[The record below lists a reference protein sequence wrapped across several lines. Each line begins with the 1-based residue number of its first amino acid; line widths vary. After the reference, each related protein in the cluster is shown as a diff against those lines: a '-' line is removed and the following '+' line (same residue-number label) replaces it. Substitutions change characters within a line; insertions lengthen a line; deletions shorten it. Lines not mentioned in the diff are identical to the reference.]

1 MKLHLPISLRRSLLS
16 LVLSAAAAIPAWAG
30 VLTNDVDAWVYADF
44 GQNRG
49 RYSVTNVNALLRDL
63 NADGVYIHYNN
74 GHDSYKLENGM
85 ISFESRQEAGGS
97 SAAINHNFIAT
108 VQHNGVQNPYFSYL
122 ELGGEKHAI
131 QYKGIEYRGPYGG
144 AFLHDKSGRDF
155 KITRLN
161 KIVTDVTTSSVYSVE
176 KLKEEGLAGKLM
188 YHSGGGRT
196 FIYDP
201 DTETY
206 LPMENPDD
214 SYNVNGT
221 LGHFIQGA
229 IQKIDD
235 MGGPA
240 DGGFWFVHTVDGWKL
255 DTDPLPFGAQSGD
268 SGSPVWVWDDDAKE
282 YKYIAAVQQSSDNN
296 PAYGASMS
304 NLTYMQEVADSY
316 DKVVESSQS
325 VITIGATENT
335 HQTISQDSVSTTLW
349 QGKVTDASGTL
360 ASFTGVEKGKSTW
373 NNMEDIRDKDNWYAL
388 TQDYL
393 NARQNNTDASSLD
406 YADLFMTDNLVFNAK
421 DRTDYTIQVDS
432 VVDTGIGYTEF
443 TKGNQDKASYT
454 ISGKGYLDSAGYII
468 GEDVEVHLK
477 LLSTGKTREV
487 RKIGDGTLV
496 VNGTGDNDIMLNLG
510 GKGSTILNQT
520 NGYAAYNVLANNGTT
535 VQLLGGISQIKR
547 DFTFGN
553 GGATLDFAGHDWKE
567 GAEGHFSMKA
577 LTQDAVI
584 TNSSDRTIQLNFTKG
599 GSWLGSFADTAKAGI
614 QVNYS
619 GTGTWELN
627 SIHTHLQHKD
637 SGLTVSGGGHVIF
650 QGTITE
656 HGISQLIYPEK
667 NANGWNEAMCWQKEN
682 DWHYADARMNV
693 TVDKGT
699 FELGSHARL
708 TGTVT
713 VNSNAS
719 YIMREGVQNRYEY
732 IEGGYAL
739 EDTYAISEY
748 YGHKGN
754 TVLDGGTLQVEFS
767 DGTSSN
773 LTYAGDITGSGSMT
787 VDTADGSLTLTGN
800 NTFYGSKTLEGGHL
814 IAEDTVA
821 LGTGPGWKLAAGTTL
836 TVQSGLTSDNAL
848 TFVDAANSSGLLA
861 LGNDLNSALQLQ
873 GSDLYIGAEA
883 GKVVQYGAEKET
895 ITAPKLGGGGGTLVV
910 NAVVA
915 AENLVVGRDNDSGVV
930 RLTNEANQLS
940 GTISMAGNVALD
952 ATSAAL
958 GNAKVNLAY
967 GKGLVLHD
975 PVSDIKGKLTGDSA
989 GSLLLDFYDA
999 DSVNMTGMTALSL
1012 SAAADDAV
1020 YDGTIQVGASEFYRL
1035 GGYTGSLSLSN
1046 HAALKGSNALMV
1058 DAKGTIG
1065 GKVVLAAQTSYT
1077 GAVTVQ
1083 DGSPG
1088 KNGSVSLCFSED
1100 NALDGASS
1108 VTVKDGGI
1116 LDVGSTTQ
1124 TLTNLVVQTGGL
1136 LKGNA
1141 DGTLV
1146 FNMTTEVNGNNAY
1159 FQTGAMQLGKV
1170 EKTGA
1175 GEMVLASADNSWD
1188 LFTVKQGT
1196 LFTRVNNALSAT
1208 GITRVESGAIL
1219 SMNAWD
1225 ANRTMHGNVV
1235 LGDGGRMETG
1245 GGNNIFFNGTISVD
1259 AGTTGTLGSGTWYLT
1274 HTRHNIDGGTLNL
1287 EGGNLRFEST
1297 DAQRVGG
1304 TLDIATNDVT
1314 FHSISANGADNMLK
1328 QFDHVNVA
1336 AGKTLSIKSYTWNTI
1351 WKLDELTGEGTVTWD
1366 STTQHSKTDRL
1377 ILSGDG
1383 AYEGVIN
1390 VNRNSSNDSFA
1401 RTYQAYLQ
1409 IDGAEAISS
1418 ATVNLTGTNDN
1429 NSHVTLALNA
1439 DRVKVGGLNGNAYSH
1454 LFAGAVPA
1462 AAASSAAASTRQ
1474 AALVITGS
1482 GNYTYSGSIGAA
1494 SDFASKGVSIEMA
1507 GTGVQQFNGSSVVV
1521 QNIAL
1526 QNTGS
1531 LDFSGVTSLN
1541 VQGDIALNA
1550 AGSLNLGNHTYSLD
1564 AGNSLSALAAGAGFT
1579 ANLELNGGTIVFDA
1593 SALTQAGAMLNY
1605 SGTLTSATGATIDFT
1620 NLGSLYQSGGNN
1632 TYVLASGDWSGVLSS
1647 LSGSNLGQYK
1657 AEFSVNSDKALVVTF
1672 SDNGHIWGGAAS
1684 SHEWSASGFMTEAG
1698 MKEYNASS
1706 NLVFRDSAANA
1717 VVNVSG
1723 SVSASGLYFE
1733 NSEKDYTVAGS
1744 TGRVSADSIS
1754 QSGSATTTFTVATS
1768 VKNIDVTAG
1777 KLDLQQADLNGGRLK
1792 VENGTLALR
1801 ISDKETASLLYLGK
1815 DARFE
1820 LSGNRRLTVSN
1831 GGVKDVAGETS
1842 VVLNG
1847 SSTILQDVKS
1857 TYNIANASLHVKEG
1871 TDGQGQMFVRSAQ
1884 LADGGV
1890 LSVDGA
1896 NLGVTEGIGFN
1907 SESDALVEVKNNAVL
1922 VLDAVKGKGVL
1933 HSSSMPAAEEEE
1945 SEDEAAEDIV
1955 VPTHRVMVK
1964 DGGALFSA
1972 GSSAEGN
1979 LSLELGDNAV
1989 LGTSA
1994 ELADYA
2000 SDIKLVGSEATL
2012 TSNGYFVSVANDLKF
2027 SSKKGVLKVSGNIVS
2042 EHNHANL
2049 VIAGSSTYDVNDVG
2063 VQLAGTASVIGD
2075 VKIGNSSV
2083 LRMVGA
2089 LGDGDFPGMTYRQ
2102 DAGVKIS
2109 SRDGKKDAV
2118 IAGGSSMGLLA
2129 NAHAYVYG
2137 KETGSTHIS
2146 NARIELYSGAALN
2159 LKNLTLIDTDS
2170 IIQLVEGARDAAT
2183 VSMEN
2188 VSFQIS
2194 AAGAEAVLAD
2204 AMTLQAFGGDAT
2216 YTLEAGA
2223 RVLDITSDMLGGAL
2237 TVSGNSLEIL
2247 FQGYDFNSYDAVRL
2261 SFGSDVMLDSGLN
2274 ISGSLVSVQR
2284 SSDGGYVSLTA
2295 SYEGNGGSTSTI
2307 VFVTST
2313 ETIPEPATAALS
2325 LLGLAALAARRR
2337 RKA

>member
-74 GHDSYKLENGM
+74 GHDSYKLENEM

-229 IQKIDD
+229 IQKIDS

-240 DGGFWFVHTVDGWKL
+240 DGGFWFFHTVDGWNL

-282 YKYIAAVQQSSDNN
+282 YKYIAAVQQSSDN

-316 DKVVESSQS
+316 DKVVESFQS
-325 VITIGATENT
+325 VISIGSTENT

-360 ASFTGVEKGKSTW
+360 ASFTGVELGKSTW
-373 NNMEDIRDKDNWYAL
+373 NDMVDIRDEDNWYAL
-388 TQDYL
+388 TQNYL
-393 NARQNNTDASSLD
+393 NARQNNTDDSSLD

-421 DRTDYTIQVDS
+421 DRTDYTIQVNS

-454 ISGKGYLDSAGYII
+454 ISGSGYLDSAGYII
-468 GEDVEVHLK
+468 GEDVEVHLQ

-487 RKIGDGTLV
+487 RKIGDGTLYV
-496 VNGTGDNDIMLNLG
+496 DGTGDNDIMLNLG

-553 GGATLDFAGHDWKE
+553 GGATLDFAGHSWTE
-567 GAEGHFSMKA
+567 GAEDHFSMKA

-637 SGLTVSGGGHVIF
+637 SGLTVSDGHVIF

-693 TVDKGT
+693 TVDKGV

-754 TVLDGGTLQVEFS
+754 TVLNGGTLQVEFS

-773 LTYAGDITGSGSMT
+773 LTYAGDITGSGSIT

-800 NTFYGSKTLEGGHL
+800 NTFSGSKNLEGGHL
-814 IAEDTVA
+814 IAEDTAA
-821 LGTGPGWKLAAGTTL
+821 LGTGSGWKLDAGTTL
-836 TVQSGLTSDNAL
+836 TVQSGLTSENAL

-873 GSDLYIGAEA
+873 GSELFIGAET
-883 GKVVQYGAEKET
+883 GKVVQYGAENET

-915 AENLVVGRDNDSGVV
+915 AENLVVGRDNDSGVA

-958 GNAKVNLAY
+958 GDAQVNLAY
-967 GKGLVLHD
+967 GKGLMLRE

-989 GSLLLDFYDA
+989 GSLLLDYYTA
-999 DSVNMTGMTALSL
+999 DSVDMTGMTALSL
-1012 SAAADDAV
+1012 SAAADDAL
-1020 YDGTIQVGASEFYRL
+1020 YAGTIKVGAAEIYRL

-1046 HAALKGSNALMV
+1046 HAALTGSNALMV

-1100 NALDGASS
+1100 NALARARS
-1108 VTVKDGGI
+1108 VTVDKCGI

-1124 TLTNLVVQTGGL
+1124 TLTNLVVKTGGL
-1136 LKGNA
+1136 LQGDA

-1146 FNMTTEVNGNNAY
+1146 FNMTAAVNGNAAY

-1208 GITRVESGAIL
+1208 GITRVEKGGVL

-1235 LGDGGRMETG
+1235 LVQGGRMETG

-1328 QFDHVNVA
+1328 QFDAINVGS
-1336 AGKTLSIKSYTWNTI
+1336 GKALNVVDHTWNTI
-1351 WKLDELTGEGTVTWD
+1351 WQLDKLTGAGSLNWN
-1366 STTQHSKTDRL
+1366 STTTHSKTAQL
-1377 ILSGDG
+1377 IIGGEGGFSG
-1383 AYEGVIN
+1383 AIN
-1390 VNRNSSNDSFA
+1390 VNRDCDYIGHT
-1401 RTYQAYLQ
+1401 RPYQAYLQ
-1409 IDGAEAISS
+1409 INSTEAISS
-1418 ATVNLTGTNDN
+1418 ATVNLTGADDN
-1429 NSHVTLALNA
+1429 NSYVSLALNA
-1439 DRVKVGGLNGNAYSH
+1439 GRVKVGGLNGNAYSH
-1454 LFAGAVPA
+1454 LFAGTAP
-1462 AAASSAAASTRQ
+1462 SAIATTAPASTRK

-1482 GNYTYSGSIGAA
+1482 GEYAYSGSIGAA
-1494 SDFASKGVSIEMA
+1494 ADSASKGVSIEMA

-1521 QNIAL
+1521 QNITL
-1526 QNTGS
+1526 QNTGT

-1564 AGNSLSALAAGAGFT
+1564 AGDTLSVNAAGASLTMGSMS
-1579 ANLELNGGTIVFDA
+1579 LNGGKIVLDVNALISSGISLDFAGSLSSTSQGVTI
-1593 SALTQAGAMLNY
+1593 Q
-1605 SGTLTSATGATIDFT
+1605 FT
-1620 NLGSLYQSGGNN
+1620 NIDRDTYLGQSFTLSSGNWKN
-1632 TYVLASGDWSGVLSS
+1632 LLSS
-1647 LSGSNLGQYK
+1647 LTDSNLGTIK
-1657 AEFSVNSDKALVVTF
+1657 SEFSCDSNGNLVVTF
-1672 SDNGHIWGGAAS
+1672 TDNVKTWNGTDQNSSWTSDAFATTGTPDSTTNLRFTDEAEKTSAHLQGQVAVSKLFFENAEKTYTIVGHDSDSSLTAS
-1684 SHEWSASGFMTEAG
+1684 FIEQSGRGET
-1698 MKEYNASS
+1698 
-1706 NLVFRDSAANA
+1706 VFE
-1717 VVNVSG
+1717 VKTKVSG
-1723 SVSASGLYFE
+1723 IEVS
-1733 NSEKDYTVAGS
+1733 
-1744 TGRVSADSIS
+1744 
-1754 QSGSATTTFTVATS
+1754 SGSL
-1768 VKNIDVTAG
+1768 
-1777 KLDLQQADLNGGRLK
+1777 KLNNADLNGGRYT
-1792 VENGTLALR
+1792 VNNGTLSLNL
-1801 ISDKETASLLYLGK
+1801 SEKETVWSVHMGQN
-1815 DARFE
+1815 ARLE
-1820 LSGNRRLTVSN
+1820 LSGGQRFVAEHAYNKNLSGTNAIHLSGDDTTFQDRASVYAITDGSLTVEGDAN
-1831 GGVKDVAGETS
+1831 GNSAYMNGIKLGGNASLHVDNASVGVKCGISFEAGNAS
-1842 VVLNG
+1842 VMLDNKAVLVLDDAVNVVGASPAIQAPSEGQVTVSVLNG
-1847 SSTILQDVKS
+1847 SSL
-1857 TYNIANASLHVKEG
+1857 YAG
-1871 TDGQGQMFVRSAQ
+1871 
-1884 LADGGV
+1884 
-1890 LSVDGA
+1890 
-1896 NLGVTEGIGFN
+1896 
-1907 SESDALVEVKNNAVL
+1907 
-1922 VLDAVKGKGVL
+1922 
-1933 HSSSMPAAEEEE
+1933 
-1945 SEDEAAEDIV
+1945 
-1955 VPTHRVMVK
+1955 
-1964 DGGALFSA
+1964 
-1972 GSSAEGN
+1972 GSSASEN
-1979 LSLELGDNAV
+1979 LQLV
-1989 LGTSA
+1989 LGSGATLGATVPLA
-1994 ELADYA
+1994 EYA
-2000 SDIKLVGSEATL
+2000 SDISLVGGDIHFAATPYAFSTNKSDEDSCGIDKYSAPVL
-2012 TSNGYFVSVANDLKF
+2012 IKLSGDIRSTGETPSNINI
-2027 SSKKGVLKVSGNIVS
+2027 SSYR
-2042 EHNHANL
+2042 
-2049 VIAGSSTYDVNDVG
+2049 SSYPG
-2063 VQLAGTASVIGD
+2063 VQLAGTAQVSGSVRIG
-2075 VKIGNSSV
+2075 KGAS
-2083 LRMVGA
+2083 LRVVGEIPYA
-2089 LGDGDFPGMTYRQ
+2089 NFEYAQDRGVRLSGKDGMNE
-2102 DAGVKIS
+2102 
-2109 SRDGKKDAV
+2109 AV
-2118 IAGGSSMGLLA
+2118 IYGGSTLA
-2129 NAHAYVYG
+2129 WEPETEELDETVTR
-2137 KETGSTHIS
+2137 KENTALIAGQGTSRTHVS
-2146 NARIELYSGAALN
+2146 NTLVELYDRAALT
-2159 LKNLTLIDTDS
+2159 LQNLTLDADS
-2170 IIQLVEGARDAAT
+2170 AVVALEGAAARMD
-2183 VSMEN
+2183 VSA
-2188 VSFQIS
+2188 VALQIS
-2194 AAGAEAVLAD
+2194 GGQSGISELAD
-2204 AMTLQAFGGDAT
+2204 AMTLQAFGGDVT

-2261 SFGSDVMLDSGLN
+2261 SFGEDVTLDEN
-2274 ISGSLVSVQR
+2274 MRVSGSMVANTR
-2284 SSDGGYVSLTA
+2284 SNEGGFVAWTA
-2295 SYEGNGGSTSTI
+2295 MYEGNGGSTSSV
-2307 VFVTST
+2307 VFVRS
-2313 ETIPEPATAALS
+2313 ESVPEPATAALS

-2337 RKA
+2337 RKS

>member
-176 KLKEEGLAGKLM
+176 KLKEEGLEGKLM

-235 MGGPA
+235 MGGSA
-240 DGGFWFVHTVDGWKL
+240 DGGFWFFHTVDGWKL

-360 ASFTGVEKGKSTW
+360 ASFTGVEQGKSTW
-373 NNMEDIRDKDNWYAL
+373 NDMADIRDEDNWYAL

-421 DRTDYTIQVDS
+421 DRTDYTIQVNS

-443 TKGNQDKASYT
+443 TKGNQDKATYT

-553 GGATLDFAGHDWKE
+553 GGATLDFAGHSWKE

-693 TVDKGT
+693 TVDKGV

-754 TVLDGGTLQVEFS
+754 TVLEGGTLQVLFS
-767 DGTSSN
+767 EDTTAN
-773 LTYAGDITGSGSMT
+773 LTYGYSISGFGNMV

-814 IAEDTVA
+814 IAEDTAA

-861 LGNDLNSALQLQ
+861 LGNDLNRALNLPQ
-873 GSDLYIGAEA
+873 GSGLYIGAET
-883 GKVVQYGAEKET
+883 GKVVQYGAKDET

-910 NAVVA
+910 NAIVA

-930 RLTNEANQLS
+930 RLTNTANQLS

-975 PVSDIKGKLTGDSA
+975 PVSDIKGNLTGDSA

-999 DSVNMTGMTALSL
+999 ESVDMTGMTALSL

-1020 YDGTIQVGASEFYRL
+1020 YDGTIEVGASESYRL

-1065 GKVVLAAQTSYT
+1065 GNVVLAAQTSYT

-1100 NALDGASS
+1100 NALDDASS

-1116 LDVGSTTQ
+1116 LDVGNTTQ
-1124 TLTNLVVQTGGL
+1124 KLQNILLEQGGL
-1136 LKGNA
+1136 LRGDAEGTVVLDMNKSGDGSQQFGSIQVGN
-1141 DGTLV
+1141 LV
-1146 FNMTTEVNGNNAY
+1146 
-1159 FQTGAMQLGKV
+1159 
-1170 EKTGA
+1170 KTGT
-1175 GEMVLASADNSWD
+1175 GQLVLSSADNSWN
-1188 LFTVKQGT
+1188 LFTIKEGIVYTKAD
-1196 LFTRVNNALSAT
+1196 NALSAT
-1208 GITRVESGAIL
+1208 GVTRVENGAIL
-1219 SMNAWD
+1219 SMNCWGS
-1225 ANRTMHGNVV
+1225 NRNMQGNV
-1235 LGDGGRMETG
+1235 LLANDGRLQSGANADTWFTDFAGDL
-1245 GGNNIFFNGTISVD
+1245 SVEQG
-1259 AGTTGTLGSGTWYLT
+1259 AVGTLEGRGIWKFTATKL
-1274 HTRHNIDGGTLNL
+1274 NQNGGTLSIASSDVYFNTTQAQHIGGLVDVGASAINL
-1287 EGGNLRFEST
+1287 
-1297 DAQRVGG
+1297 
-1304 TLDIATNDVT
+1304 
-1314 FHSISANGADNMLK
+1314 HSIESSGADNMLK
-1328 QFDHVNVA
+1328 QFDAINVGS
-1336 AGKTLSIKSYTWNTI
+1336 GKTLNVIDHTWNTI
-1351 WKLDELTGEGTVTWD
+1351 WQLDKLTGAGSLNWN
-1366 STTQHSKTDRL
+1366 STTTHSKTAQL
-1377 ILSGDG
+1377 IIGGEGGFSG
-1383 AYEGVIN
+1383 AIN
-1390 VNRNSSNDSFA
+1390 VNRDCNYTGHT
-1401 RTYQAYLQ
+1401 RPYQAYLQ
-1409 IDGAEAISS
+1409 INSTEAISS
-1418 ATVNLTGTNDN
+1418 ATVNLTGADDN
-1429 NSHVTLALNA
+1429 NFYVSLALNA

-1454 LFAGAVPA
+1454 LFAGTAP
-1462 AAASSAAASTRQ
+1462 SAIATTAPASTRQ

-1494 SDFASKGVSIEMA
+1494 SDSASKGISIEMA

-1526 QNTGS
+1526 QNTGT

-1564 AGNSLSALAAGAGFT
+1564 AGDSLSVNAAGASLTMGS
-1579 ANLELNGGTIVFDA
+1579 LSLNGGKIVFDVN
-1593 SALTQAGAMLNY
+1593 ALISSGSSLDFAGSL
-1605 SGTLTSATGATIDFT
+1605 SSTSQGVTIQFT
-1620 NLGSLYQSGGNN
+1620 NIDRDTYLGQSFTLSSGNWKD
-1632 TYVLASGDWSGVLSS
+1632 LLSS
-1647 LSGSNLGQYK
+1647 LTDSNLGTIK
-1657 AEFSVNSDKALVVTF
+1657 SEFSCDSNGNLVVTF
-1672 SDNGHIWGGAAS
+1672 TDNVKTWNGTDQNSSWTSDAFATTGTPDSTTNLRFTDEAEKTSAHLQGQVAVSKLFFENAEKTYTIVGHDS
-1684 SHEWSASGFMTEAG
+1684 D
-1698 MKEYNASS
+1698 S
-1706 NLVFRDSAANA
+1706 NLTASFIEQSGCGETVFE
-1717 VVNVSG
+1717 VKTKVSG
-1723 SVSASGLYFE
+1723 IEVS
-1733 NSEKDYTVAGS
+1733 
-1744 TGRVSADSIS
+1744 
-1754 QSGSATTTFTVATS
+1754 SGSL
-1768 VKNIDVTAG
+1768 
-1777 KLDLQQADLNGGRLK
+1777 KLNNADLNGGRYT
-1792 VENGTLALR
+1792 VNNGTLSLNL
-1801 ISDKETASLLYLGK
+1801 SEKETVWSVHMGQNSRL
-1815 DARFE
+1815 E
-1820 LSGNRRLTVSN
+1820 LSGGQRFVAEHAYNKNLSGTNAIHLSGDDTSFQDRASVYAITDGSLTVEGDGN
-1831 GGVKDVAGETS
+1831 GNAAYMNGIILGGNASLHVDNASVGVKCGISFEAGNAS
-1842 VVLNG
+1842 VTLDNKAVLVLDDTANVVGASPAIQAPSEGQVTVSVLNG
-1847 SSTILQDVKS
+1847 SSL
-1857 TYNIANASLHVKEG
+1857 YAG
-1871 TDGQGQMFVRSAQ
+1871 
-1884 LADGGV
+1884 
-1890 LSVDGA
+1890 
-1896 NLGVTEGIGFN
+1896 
-1907 SESDALVEVKNNAVL
+1907 
-1922 VLDAVKGKGVL
+1922 
-1933 HSSSMPAAEEEE
+1933 
-1945 SEDEAAEDIV
+1945 
-1955 VPTHRVMVK
+1955 
-1964 DGGALFSA
+1964 
-1972 GSSAEGN
+1972 GSSASEN
-1979 LSLELGDNAV
+1979 LQLV
-1989 LGTSA
+1989 LGSGATLGA
-1994 ELADYA
+1994 TVALTEYA
-2000 SDIKLVGSEATL
+2000 SDISLVGGDINFTATPYAFS
-2012 TSNGYFVSVANDLKF
+2012 TNNSNEDSCGIDRYSAPVLIKLSGDIRSTGETPSNIKI
-2027 SSKKGVLKVSGNIVS
+2027 SSYKS
-2042 EHNHANL
+2042 
-2049 VIAGSSTYDVNDVG
+2049 YYPG
-2063 VQLAGTASVIGD
+2063 VQLAGTAQVSGSVRIDEGASLS
-2075 VKIGNSSV
+2075 VVGEIPSS
-2083 LRMVGA
+2083 A
-2089 LGDGDFPGMTYRQ
+2089 NYEYAQ
-2102 DAGVKIS
+2102 DRGVRLSGK
-2109 SRDGKKDAV
+2109 DGKTEAV
-2118 IAGGSSMGLLA
+2118 ISGGSTLA
-2129 NAHAYVYG
+2129 WEPETEELDETVTR
-2137 KETGSTHIS
+2137 KENTALIAGQGTNRTHVS
-2146 NARIELYSGAALN
+2146 NTLVELYDKAALT
-2159 LKNLTLIDTDS
+2159 LQNLTLDADS
-2170 IIQLVEGARDAAT
+2170 AVVALEGAAARMD
-2183 VSMEN
+2183 VSA
-2188 VSFQIS
+2188 VALQIS
-2194 AAGAEAVLAD
+2194 GGQSGSSELAD

-2216 YTLEAGA
+2216 YTLEADA
-2223 RVLDITSDMLGGAL
+2223 RVLDITSAMLDGAL

-2261 SFGSDVMLDSGLN
+2261 SFGSDVMLDYGLN

-2295 SYEGNGGSTSTI
+2295 SYEGNGGSTNTI

>member
-1 MKLHLPISLRRSLLS
+1 M
-16 LVLSAAAAIPAWAG
+16 
-30 VLTNDVDAWVYADF
+30 
-44 GQNRG
+44 
-49 RYSVTNVNALLRDL
+49 
-63 NADGVYIHYNN
+63 
-74 GHDSYKLENGM
+74 
-85 ISFESRQEAGGS
+85 
-97 SAAINHNFIAT
+97 
-108 VQHNGVQNPYFSYL
+108 
-122 ELGGEKHAI
+122 
-131 QYKGIEYRGPYGG
+131 
-144 AFLHDKSGRDF
+144 
-155 KITRLN
+155 
-161 KIVTDVTTSSVYSVE
+161 
-176 KLKEEGLAGKLM
+176 
-188 YHSGGGRT
+188 
-196 FIYDP
+196 
-201 DTETY
+201 
-206 LPMENPDD
+206 
-214 SYNVNGT
+214 
-221 LGHFIQGA
+221 
-229 IQKIDD
+229 
-235 MGGPA
+235 
-240 DGGFWFVHTVDGWKL
+240 
-255 DTDPLPFGAQSGD
+255 
-268 SGSPVWVWDDDAKE
+268 
-282 YKYIAAVQQSSDNN
+282 
-296 PAYGASMS
+296 
-304 NLTYMQEVADSY
+304 
-316 DKVVESSQS
+316 
-325 VITIGATENT
+325 
-335 HQTISQDSVSTTLW
+335 
-349 QGKVTDASGTL
+349 
-360 ASFTGVEKGKSTW
+360 
-373 NNMEDIRDKDNWYAL
+373 
-388 TQDYL
+388 
-393 NARQNNTDASSLD
+393 
-406 YADLFMTDNLVFNAK
+406 
-421 DRTDYTIQVDS
+421 
-432 VVDTGIGYTEF
+432 
-443 TKGNQDKASYT
+443 
-454 ISGKGYLDSAGYII
+454 
-468 GEDVEVHLK
+468 
-477 LLSTGKTREV
+477 
-487 RKIGDGTLV
+487 
-496 VNGTGDNDIMLNLG
+496 
-510 GKGSTILNQT
+510 
-520 NGYAAYNVLANNGTT
+520 
-535 VQLLGGISQIKR
+535 
-547 DFTFGN
+547 
-553 GGATLDFAGHDWKE
+553 
-567 GAEGHFSMKA
+567 
-577 LTQDAVI
+577 
-584 TNSSDRTIQLNFTKG
+584 
-599 GSWLGSFADTAKAGI
+599 
-614 QVNYS
+614 
-619 GTGTWELN
+619 
-627 SIHTHLQHKD
+627 
-637 SGLTVSGGGHVIF
+637 
-650 QGTITE
+650 
-656 HGISQLIYPEK
+656 
-667 NANGWNEAMCWQKEN
+667 
-682 DWHYADARMNV
+682 
-693 TVDKGT
+693 
-699 FELGSHARL
+699 
-708 TGTVT
+708 
-713 VNSNAS
+713 
-719 YIMREGVQNRYEY
+719 
-732 IEGGYAL
+732 
-739 EDTYAISEY
+739 
-748 YGHKGN
+748 
-754 TVLDGGTLQVEFS
+754 
-767 DGTSSN
+767 
-773 LTYAGDITGSGSMT
+773 
-787 VDTADGSLTLTGN
+787 
-800 NTFYGSKTLEGGHL
+800 
-814 IAEDTVA
+814 
-821 LGTGPGWKLAAGTTL
+821 
-836 TVQSGLTSDNAL
+836 
-848 TFVDAANSSGLLA
+848 
-861 LGNDLNSALQLQ
+861 
-873 GSDLYIGAEA
+873 
-883 GKVVQYGAEKET
+883 
-895 ITAPKLGGGGGTLVV
+895 
-910 NAVVA
+910 
-915 AENLVVGRDNDSGVV
+915 
-930 RLTNEANQLS
+930 
-940 GTISMAGNVALD
+940 
-952 ATSAAL
+952 
-958 GNAKVNLAY
+958 
-967 GKGLVLHD
+967 
-975 PVSDIKGKLTGDSA
+975 
-989 GSLLLDFYDA
+989 
-999 DSVNMTGMTALSL
+999 
-1012 SAAADDAV
+1012 
-1020 YDGTIQVGASEFYRL
+1020 
-1035 GGYTGSLSLSN
+1035 
-1046 HAALKGSNALMV
+1046 
-1058 DAKGTIG
+1058 
-1065 GKVVLAAQTSYT
+1065 
-1077 GAVTVQ
+1077 
-1083 DGSPG
+1083 
-1088 KNGSVSLCFSED
+1088 
-1100 NALDGASS
+1100 
-1108 VTVKDGGI
+1108 
-1116 LDVGSTTQ
+1116 
-1124 TLTNLVVQTGGL
+1124 
-1136 LKGNA
+1136 
-1141 DGTLV
+1141 
-1146 FNMTTEVNGNNAY
+1146 
-1159 FQTGAMQLGKV
+1159 
-1170 EKTGA
+1170 
-1175 GEMVLASADNSWD
+1175 
-1188 LFTVKQGT
+1188 KQGT

-1208 GITRVESGAIL
+1208 GITRVENGAIL
-1219 SMNAWD
+1219 SMNAFD

-1235 LGDGGRMETG
+1235 LGDDGKMVTG
-1245 GGNNIFFNGTISVD
+1245 VDKVHYDIFFNGTISVD
-1259 AGTTGTLGSGTWYLT
+1259 ADATGTLGAGTWYLT

-1314 FHSISANGADNMLK
+1314 FHSTSANGADNMLK

-1351 WKLDELTGEGTVTWD
+1351 WKLDELTGEGTLTWD

-1390 VNRNSSNDSFA
+1390 VNRNSSNDRFD

-1482 GNYTYSGSIGAA
+1482 DNYTYSGSIGAA

-1507 GTGVQQFNGSSVVV
+1507 GTGEQKFNGSSAVV

-1526 QNTGS
+1526 QNTGT
-1531 LDFSGVTSLN
+1531 LDFSGVSSLN
-1541 VQGDIALNA
+1541 VQGNIALNA

-1620 NLGSLYQSGGNN
+1620 NLGSLYQPGGNN
-1632 TYVLASGDWSGVLSS
+1632 TYVLASGDWSGVYSS

-1657 AEFSVNSDKALVVTF
+1657 AEFDVNRDNALVVTF
-1672 SDNGHIWGGAAS
+1672 SDNGHIWGGSAS
-1684 SHEWSASGFMTEAG
+1684 SHEWSDSGFMTEAG
-1698 MKEYNASS
+1698 MKEYNDSS

-1717 VVNVSG
+1717 VVNVSD

-1733 NSEKDYTVAGS
+1733 NSEKDYTVSENAG
-1744 TGRVSADSIS
+1744 GDVSAESIS

-1777 KLDLQQADLNGGRLK
+1777 KLDLQKADLNGGRLK

-1801 ISDKETASLLYLGK
+1801 ISEKETASLLYLGK

-1831 GGVKDVAGETS
+1831 GGVKDVAGKTS
-1842 VVLNG
+1842 IVLNG

-1871 TDGQGQMFVRSAQ
+1871 TAGQGQMFVRSAQ

-1922 VLDAVKGKGVL
+1922 VLDAGKGKGVL
-1933 HSSSMPAAEEEE
+1933 HSSSMPTAEEEE

-1964 DGGALFSA
+1964 DRGALFSA

-2012 TSNGYFVSVANDLKF
+2012 TSNGRYVYGAIDLSFK
-2027 SSKKGVLKVSGNIVS
+2027 SKNGVLKVSGNIVS

-2049 VIAGSSTYDVNDVG
+2049 VIAGSSTSSDGVNDVG
-2063 VQLAGTASVIGD
+2063 VQLAGTASVTGD
-2075 VKIGNSSV
+2075 VKIGKSSV

-2109 SRDGKKDAV
+2109 SRDEKNDAV

-2146 NARIELYSGAALN
+2146 NARIELYSGAALS
-2159 LKNLTLIDTDS
+2159 LKNLTLTDTDS
-2170 IIQLVEGARDAAT
+2170 VIQMVEGAQGAAT

-2194 AAGAEAVLAD
+2194 AAGAEAFLAD

-2261 SFGSDVMLDSGLN
+2261 SFGSDVMLDYGLN

>member
-176 KLKEEGLAGKLM
+176 KLKEEGLAGKLL

-229 IQKIDD
+229 IQKIDS
-235 MGGPA
+235 MGGSA
-240 DGGFWFVHTVDGWKL
+240 DGGFWFFHTVDGWNL

-282 YKYIAAVQQSSDNN
+282 YKYIAAVQQSSDN

-325 VITIGATENT
+325 VISIGSTENT

-349 QGKVTDASGTL
+349 QGKVTDAGGIL
-360 ASFTGVEKGKSTW
+360 ASFTGVEQGKSTW
-373 NNMEDIRDKDNWYAL
+373 NDMVAIRDEDNWYAL
-388 TQDYL
+388 TQNYL
-393 NARQNNTDASSLD
+393 NARQNNTDDSSLD

-421 DRTDYTIQVDS
+421 DRTDYTILVDS

-468 GEDVEVHLK
+468 GEDVEVHLQ

-487 RKIGDGTLV
+487 RKIGDGTLYV
-496 VNGTGDNDIMLNLG
+496 DGTGDNDIMLNLG

-553 GGATLDFAGHDWKE
+553 GGATLDFAGHDWTE

-627 SIHTHLQHKD
+627 SIHTHLQHKG
-637 SGLTVSGGGHVIF
+637 SGLTVSDGHVIF

-693 TVDKGT
+693 TVDKGV

-732 IEGGYAL
+732 IEGGYAP

-754 TVLDGGTLQVEFS
+754 TVLNGGTLQVEFS

-773 LTYAGDITGSGSMT
+773 LTYAGDITGSGSIT

-800 NTFYGSKTLEGGHL
+800 NTFSGSKTLEGGHL
-814 IAEDTVA
+814 IAEDTAA
-821 LGTGPGWKLAAGTTL
+821 LGTGSGWKLDTGTTL
-836 TVQSGLTSDNAL
+836 TVQSGLTSENAL

-861 LGNDLNSALQLQ
+861 LGNNLNSALNLPQ
-873 GSDLYIGAEA
+873 GSDLYIGAEE
-883 GKVVQYGAEKET
+883 GKVVQYGAEDET

-910 NAVVA
+910 NAAVE

-958 GNAKVNLAY
+958 GNAQVNLAY
-967 GKGLVLHD
+967 GKGLVLRE
-975 PVSDIKGKLTGDSA
+975 PVSGIQGKLTNDSA
-989 GSLLLDFYDA
+989 GSLLLDFYTA

-1020 YDGTIQVGASEFYRL
+1020 YAGTIQVGASESYRL
-1035 GGYTGSLSLSN
+1035 GGYTGSLFLSN
-1046 HAALKGSNALMV
+1046 HAALTGANALVV
-1058 DAKGTIG
+1058 DAKGTTG
-1065 GKVVLAAQTSYT
+1065 GKVVLAKQTSYT

-1100 NALDGASS
+1100 NALADASS
-1108 VTVKDGGI
+1108 VTVDKCGI

-1124 TLTNLVVQTGGL
+1124 TLTNLVVKTGGL
-1136 LKGNA
+1136 LQGDA

-1146 FNMTTEVNGNNAY
+1146 FNMTATVNGNPAAY

-1175 GEMVLASADNSWD
+1175 GEMVLASADNSWE

-1208 GITRVESGAIL
+1208 GITRVENGAIL

-1235 LGDGGRMETG
+1235 LGDGGKMVTG
-1245 GGNNIFFNGTISVD
+1245 VADTHHDIFFNGTISVD
-1259 AGTTGTLGSGTWYLT
+1259 AGATGTLGAGTWYLT
-1274 HTRHNIDGGTLNL
+1274 HTRHNIDGGTLKL

-1297 DAQRVGG
+1297 VAQRVGG

-1314 FHSISANGADNMLK
+1314 FHSISANGEDNMLK
-1328 QFDHVNVA
+1328 QFDAINVA
-1336 AGKTLSIKSYTWNTI
+1336 SGKALNVVDHTWNTI
-1351 WKLDELTGEGTVTWD
+1351 WQLDKLTGAGSLNWN
-1366 STTQHSKTDRL
+1366 STTTHSQTAQL
-1377 ILSGDG
+1377 IIGGEGGFSG
-1383 AYEGVIN
+1383 AIN
-1390 VNRNSSNDSFA
+1390 VNRDCDYTGHT
-1401 RTYQAYLQ
+1401 RPYQAYLQ
-1409 IDGAEAISS
+1409 INSTEAISS
-1418 ATVNLTGTNDN
+1418 ATVNLTGADDS
-1429 NSHVTLALNA
+1429 NSYVSLALNA

-1454 LFAGAVPA
+1454 LFAGTAP
-1462 AAASSAAASTRQ
+1462 SAIATTALASTRK

-1531 LDFSGVTSLN
+1531 LDFSGVSSLN
-1541 VQGDIALNA
+1541 VQGNIALNA
-1550 AGSLNLGNHTYSLD
+1550 VGSLNLGNHTYSLD
-1564 AGNSLSALAAGAGFT
+1564 AGKTLSVGAAGASLTMG
-1579 ANLELNGGTIVFDA
+1579 NLQLNGGTMSFDA
-1593 SALTQAGAMLNY
+1593 GILSQDGVTLNYTGGIENLAGASIL
-1605 SGTLTSATGATIDFT
+1605 FT
-1620 NLGSLYQSGGNN
+1620 NVTQEMLGEENKYLLAGGSWDQSIIDDLRAGELGSIKANFGITENNQLYVYFDDNAFVWGGQ
-1632 TYVLASGDWSGVLSS
+1632 SGDWA
-1647 LSGSNLGQYK
+1647 SGSFNGTTGIPNESSNVSFKDDALNKNISLASDTKVASVY
-1657 AEFSVNSDKALVVTF
+1657 FVNSEENDYNISGAGMLTADYITQ
-1672 SDNGHIWGGAAS
+1672 SGSGTTTIDAAS
-1684 SHEWSASGFMTEAG
+1684 S
-1698 MKEYNASS
+1698 
-1706 NLVFRDSAANA
+1706 
-1717 VVNVSG
+1717 
-1723 SVSASGLYFE
+1723 
-1733 NSEKDYTVAGS
+1733 
-1744 TGRVSADSIS
+1744 
-1754 QSGSATTTFTVATS
+1754 
-1768 VKNIDVTAG
+1768 TAG
-1777 KLDLQQADLNGGRLK
+1777 AEVTSGKLILNNANLNGGIYTIS
-1792 VENGTLALR
+1792 EGTLAL
-1801 ISDKETASLLYLGK
+1801 KLVENENLLALSLGK
-1815 DARFE
+1815 DARLELKTDESSITITTERSSQKE
-1820 LSGNRRLTVSN
+1820 LSGESSISIQAGMTLKDDKSQYKVNDGTFTIDGGGIVKTDALLLSGDACLAVRNATVHSDKPMSSDSETASVLIDNN
-1831 GGVKDVAGETS
+1831 GTLVSLGTCSMKGADIQVQ
-1842 VVLNG
+1842 NN
-1847 SSTILQDVKS
+1847 SSLYIGGGDADVKLAS
-1857 TYNIANASLHVKEG
+1857 GATLGLAAPDANPVVYDFSGNI
-1871 TDGQGQMFVRSAQ
+1871 TI
-1884 LADGGV
+1884 ADGTNTITSSCKYL
-1890 LSVDGA
+1890 LSE
-1896 NLGVTEGIGFN
+1896 NLRSTHGILKISGELA
-1907 SESDALVEVKNNAVL
+1907 SE
-1922 VLDAVKGKGVL
+1922 
-1933 HSSSMPAAEEEE
+1933 
-1945 SEDEAAEDIV
+1945 
-1955 VPTHRVMVK
+1955 
-1964 DGGALFSA
+1964 
-1972 GSSAEGN
+1972 
-1979 LSLELGDNAV
+1979 GDNAN
-1989 LGTSA
+1989 LHIAGKRDYYG
-1994 ELADYA
+1994 ELR
-2000 SDIKLVGSEATL
+2000 
-2012 TSNGYFVSVANDLKF
+2012 
-2027 SSKKGVLKVSGNIVS
+2027 GVILAGRAQVSG
-2042 EHNHANL
+2042 
-2049 VIAGSSTYDVNDVG
+2049 DV
-2063 VQLAGTASVIGD
+2063 TIEGD
-2075 VKIGNSSV
+2075 SV
-2083 LRMVGA
+2083 LRMTSNLVQEGWA
-2089 LGDGDFPGMTYRQ
+2089 LSQKSGISVTSKDGSA
-2102 DAGVKIS
+2102 DATIS
-2109 SRDGKKDAV
+2109 
-2118 IAGGSSMGLLA
+2118 GGSSLVWDGS
-2129 NAHAYVYG
+2129 
-2137 KETGSTHIS
+2137 GSTASIAG
-2146 NARIELYSGAALN
+2146 NAAGSTVMNNALVELYSGAKLSLQNIVLGADSRIAMAEENAADGAEISVSRVGLQVIEGTNASSQGMTALEN
-2159 LKNLTLIDTDS
+2159 SLTLK
-2170 IIQLVEGARDAAT
+2170 VA
-2183 VSMEN
+2183 
-2188 VSFQIS
+2188 
-2194 AAGAEAVLAD
+2194 
-2204 AMTLQAFGGDAT
+2204 GGDAT
-2216 YTLEAGA
+2216 LTLAAGS
-2223 RVLDITSDMLGGAL
+2223 RVLEVTTDAISGGITL
-2237 TVSGNSLEIL
+2237 TGQSMVVNFDAYNLE
-2247 FQGYDFNSYDAVRL
+2247 DYDAVKL
-2261 SFGSDVMLDSGLN
+2261 IFANNGVQEIADS
-2274 ISGSLVSVQR
+2274 VSIT
-2284 SSDGGYVSLTA
+2284 GTA
-2295 SYEGNGGSTSTI
+2295 SPAQVMRVAVQSAPLQMTGTYDINNTDGSVYFLFTTMVPEPTST
-2307 VFVTST
+2307 T
-2313 ETIPEPATAALS
+2313 LS
-2325 LLGLAALAARRR
+2325 LLALCGLAVRRR
-2337 RKA
+2337 RK

>member
-176 KLKEEGLAGKLM
+176 KLKEEGLAGKLL

-229 IQKIDD
+229 IQKIDS
-235 MGGPA
+235 MGGSA
-240 DGGFWFVHTVDGWKL
+240 DGGFWFFHTVDGWNL

-282 YKYIAAVQQSSDNN
+282 YKYIAAVQQSSDN

-325 VITIGATENT
+325 VISIGSTENT

-349 QGKVTDASGTL
+349 QGKVTDAGGIL
-360 ASFTGVEKGKSTW
+360 ASFTGVEQGKSTW
-373 NNMEDIRDKDNWYAL
+373 NDMVAIRDEDNWYAL
-388 TQDYL
+388 TQNYL
-393 NARQNNTDASSLD
+393 NARQNNTDDSSLD

-468 GEDVEVHLK
+468 GEDVEVHLQ

-487 RKIGDGTLV
+487 RKIGDGTLYV
-496 VNGTGDNDIMLNLG
+496 DGTDDNDIMLNLG

-553 GGATLDFAGHDWKE
+553 GGATLDFAGHDWTE

-627 SIHTHLQHKD
+627 SIHTHLQHKG
-637 SGLTVSGGGHVIF
+637 SGLTVSDGHVIF

-693 TVDKGT
+693 TVDKGV

-732 IEGGYAL
+732 IEGGYAP

-754 TVLDGGTLQVEFS
+754 TVLNGGTLQVEFS

-773 LTYAGDITGSGSMT
+773 LTYAGDITGSGSIT

-800 NTFYGSKTLEGGHL
+800 NTFSGSKILEGGHL
-814 IAEDTVA
+814 IAEDTAA
-821 LGTGPGWKLAAGTTL
+821 LGTGPGWKLDAGTTL
-836 TVQSGLTSDNAL
+836 TVQSGLTSENAL

-861 LGNDLNSALQLQ
+861 LGNNLNRALNLPQ

-883 GKVVQYGAEKET
+883 GKVVQYGAENET

-910 NAVVA
+910 NAAVE

-958 GNAKVNLAY
+958 GYAQVNLAY
-967 GKGLVLHD
+967 GKGLVLRE
-975 PVSDIKGKLTGDSA
+975 PVSGIQGKLTGDSA
-989 GSLLLDFYDA
+989 GSLLLDFYTA

-1020 YDGTIQVGASEFYRL
+1020 YAGTIQVGASESYRL
-1035 GGYTGSLSLSN
+1035 GGYTGSLFLSN
-1046 HAALKGSNALMV
+1046 HAALTGANALVV
-1058 DAKGTIG
+1058 DAKGTTG
-1065 GKVVLAAQTSYT
+1065 GKVVLAKQTSYT

-1100 NALDGASS
+1100 NALARASS
-1108 VTVKDGGI
+1108 VTVDKCGI

-1124 TLTNLVVQTGGL
+1124 TLTNLVVKTGGL
-1136 LKGNA
+1136 LQGDA

-1146 FNMTTEVNGNNAY
+1146 FNMTATVNGNPAAY

-1208 GITRVESGAIL
+1208 GITRVENGAIL

-1235 LGDGGRMETG
+1235 LGDGGKMVTG
-1245 GGNNIFFNGTISVD
+1245 VADTHHDIFFNGTISVD
-1259 AGTTGTLGSGTWYLT
+1259 AGATGTLGAGTWYLT

-1328 QFDHVNVA
+1328 QFDAINVA
-1336 AGKTLSIKSYTWNTI
+1336 SGKALNVVDHTWNTI
-1351 WKLDELTGEGTVTWD
+1351 WQLDKLTGAGSLNWN
-1366 STTQHSKTDRL
+1366 STTTHSQTAQL
-1377 ILSGDG
+1377 IIGGEGGFSG
-1383 AYEGVIN
+1383 AIN
-1390 VNRNSSNDSFA
+1390 VNRDCDYTGHT
-1401 RTYQAYLQ
+1401 RPYQAYLQ
-1409 IDGAEAISS
+1409 INSTEAISS
-1418 ATVNLTGTNDN
+1418 ATVNLTGADDN
-1429 NSHVTLALNA
+1429 NSYVSLALNA

-1454 LFAGAVPA
+1454 LFAGTAP
-1462 AAASSAAASTRQ
+1462 SAIATTAPASTRK

-1482 GNYTYSGSIGAA
+1482 GEYAYSGSIGAA
-1494 SDFASKGVSIEMA
+1494 ADFASKGVSIEMA

-1526 QNTGS
+1526 QNTGT

-1541 VQGDIALNA
+1541 VQGNIALNA
-1550 AGSLNLGNHTYSLD
+1550 VGSLNLGNHTYSLD
-1564 AGNSLSALAAGAGFT
+1564 AGKTLSVGAAGASLTMG
-1579 ANLELNGGTIVFDA
+1579 NLQLNGGTMSFDA
-1593 SALTQAGAMLNY
+1593 SILSQDGVTLNYTGGIENLAGASIL
-1605 SGTLTSATGATIDFT
+1605 FT
-1620 NLGSLYQSGGNN
+1620 NVTQEMLGEENKYLLAGGSWDQSIIDDLRAGELGSIKANFGITENNQLYVYFDDNAFVWGGQ
-1632 TYVLASGDWSGVLSS
+1632 SGDWA
-1647 LSGSNLGQYK
+1647 SGSFNGTTGIPNESSNVSFKDDALNKNISLTSETKVASVY
-1657 AEFSVNSDKALVVTF
+1657 FVNSEENDY
-1672 SDNGHIWGGAAS
+1672 NI
-1684 SHEWSASGFMTEAG
+1684 SGAG
-1698 MKEYNASS
+1698 MLTA
-1706 NLVFRDSAANA
+1706 
-1717 VVNVSG
+1717 
-1723 SVSASGLYFE
+1723 
-1733 NSEKDYTVAGS
+1733 DYIT
-1744 TGRVSADSIS
+1744 
-1754 QSGSATTTFTVATS
+1754 QSGSGDTVISAETI
-1768 VKNIDVTAG
+1768 VKTIEVRDG
-1777 KLDLQQADLNGGRLK
+1777 RLELQNADLNSGHLM
-1792 VENGTLALR
+1792 VQNGTLAVA
-1801 ISDKETASLLYLGK
+1801 IASNETIPYLHLLDGARLEAS
-1815 DARFE
+1815 
-1820 LSGNRRLTVSN
+1820 NCRLTVDHGTTKQVNTAMELVALDRGTIYDYKSAYIVN
-1831 GGVKDVAGETS
+1831 EGGVLSVGDVSCE
-1842 VVLNG
+1842 NNNN
-1847 SSTILQDVKS
+1847 TILGTIEMK
-1857 TYNIANASLHVKEG
+1857 NNASLHVEAG
-1871 TDGQGQMFVRSAQ
+1871 
-1884 LADGGV
+1884 
-1890 LSVDGA
+1890 
-1896 NLGVTEGIGFN
+1896 NLGIANGLILREGVSSISIADDAIVAFGAEKTISTTEG
-1907 SESDALVEVKNNAVL
+1907 SDASAVIDVENASL
-1922 VLDAVKGKGVL
+1922 YMNGTKTGDA
-1933 HSSSMPAAEEEE
+1933 
-1945 SEDEAAEDIV
+1945 
-1955 VPTHRVMVK
+1955 
-1964 DGGALFSA
+1964 
-1972 GSSAEGN
+1972 
-1979 LSLELGDNAV
+1979 
-1989 LGTSA
+1989 
-1994 ELADYA
+1994 
-2000 SDIKLVGSEATL
+2000 
-2012 TSNGYFVSVANDLKF
+2012 LK
-2027 SSKKGVLKVSGNIVS
+2027 I
-2042 EHNHANL
+2042 
-2049 VIAGSSTYDVNDVG
+2049 
-2063 VQLAGTASVIGD
+2063 
-2075 VKIGNSSV
+2075 
-2083 LRMVGA
+2083 R
-2089 LGDGDFPGMTYRQ
+2089 LGDGAQLGSSNVNECEAIFDCNIVLAGDACLVSDSVYQSTYNIRRSASIQGAVVYTGTISSEKKADLTIGSGNGGLAVISGKAEVSGDLKVAAGNCLGVAASTAYSIVENPDFSREVVQT
-2102 DAGVKIS
+2102 AGVQIS
-2109 SRDGKKDAV
+2109 SRNGSAAAT
-2118 IAGGSSMGLLA
+2118 ISGGSSLVWDGS
-2129 NAHAYVYG
+2129 
-2137 KETGSTHIS
+2137 GSTASIAG
-2146 NARIELYSGAALN
+2146 NAAGSTVMNNALVELYSGAKLSLQNIVLGADSRIAMAEENAADGAEISVSRVGLQVIEGTNASSQGMTALEN
-2159 LKNLTLIDTDS
+2159 SLTLK
-2170 IIQLVEGARDAAT
+2170 VA
-2183 VSMEN
+2183 
-2188 VSFQIS
+2188 
-2194 AAGAEAVLAD
+2194 
-2204 AMTLQAFGGDAT
+2204 GGDAT
-2216 YTLEAGA
+2216 LTLAAGS
-2223 RVLDITSDMLGGAL
+2223 RVLEVTTDAISGGITL
-2237 TVSGNSLEIL
+2237 TGQSMVVNFDAYNLE
-2247 FQGYDFNSYDAVRL
+2247 DYDAVKL
-2261 SFGSDVMLDSGLN
+2261 IFANNGVQEIADS
-2274 ISGSLVSVQR
+2274 VSIT
-2284 SSDGGYVSLTA
+2284 GTA
-2295 SYEGNGGSTSTI
+2295 SPTQLMRVAVQSAPLQMTGTYDINNTDGSVYFLFTTMVPEPTST
-2307 VFVTST
+2307 T
-2313 ETIPEPATAALS
+2313 LS
-2325 LLGLAALAARRR
+2325 LLALCGLAVRRR
-2337 RKA
+2337 RK